1 MNWRNHDDSINNER
15 ELISKSEVTNTS
27 WTRTYLYNSNWV
39 AIRQPMLTA
48 SNPYLRTDE
57 LIRYYGQDPQVR
69 RTLSASIW
77 IKPEFA
83 ICLSQAETWV
93 GKHFKTKHNWFN
105 VWNTDG
111 WSTMTFESLEHGFK
125 TLGDLALN
133 GRFLGTKTMLAHLAP
148 NHKLSHCSAPSPTD
162 PACKYVYASSQEN
175 RLNNNINCLSN
186 IYNKQITPEFKFRSL

>member
-1 MNWRNHDDSINNER
+1 MNWRAGVSNNNA
-15 ELISKSEVTNTS
+15 ELISSWEVTTS

-39 AIRQPMLTA
+39 AIRQPHLSA
-48 SNPYLRTDE
+48 SSPSSRTDE
-57 LIRYYGQDPQVR
+57 LIKYYGQGPQVR
-69 RTLSASIW
+69 RQLSQSIW

-93 GKHFKTKHNWFN
+93 GKYFKTKHNWFN

-125 TLGDLALN
+125 ALGDLALN

-148 NHKLSHCSAPSPTD
+148 NHKLSHCSTNPQSD

>member
-1 MNWRNHDDSINNER
+1 MNWRKHDDSINNER

-39 AIRQPMLTA
+39 AIRQPTLSA
-48 SNPYLRTDE
+48 STSSLRTDE

-69 RTLSASIW
+69 RQLSQSIW

-125 TLGDLALN
+125 ALGDLALN

>member
-1 MNWRNHDDSINNER
+1 MNWRADVSNNNA
-15 ELISKSEVTNTS
+15 ELISSWEVIAS

-39 AIRQPMLTA
+39 AIRQPILSA
-48 SNPYLRTDE
+48 STPDSRIDE
-57 LIRYYGQDPQVR
+57 LIRHYGQDPQVR

-93 GKHFKTKHNWFN
+93 GKYFKTKHNWFN

-125 TLGDLALN
+125 ALGDLALN
-133 GRFLGTKTMLAHLAP
+133 GRFLGTKTMLAHLSP
-148 NHKLSHCSAPSPTD
+148 NHKLSHCSTNPQSD

>member
-1 MNWRNHDDSINNER
+1 MNWRKHDDSINNER
-15 ELISKSEVTNTS
+15 ELISSWEVIAS

-39 AIRQPMLTA
+39 AIRQPHLSA
-48 SNPYLRTDE
+48 SSPSSRTDE
-57 LIRYYGQDPQVR
+57 LIRYYGQDSLIR
-69 RTLSASIW
+69 RSLSQSIW

-105 VWNTDG
+105 VGNTDSG
-111 WSTMTFESLEHGFK
+111 NTMTFESLEHGFK
-125 TLGDLALN
+125 ALGDLALN

-148 NHKLSHCSAPSPTD
+148 NHKLSHCSTNPQSD
-162 PACKYVYASSQEN
+162 SACKYVYASSQEN